1 MVLPLLRQRPWLVAN
16 FMLLCWAIFP
26 EIRRLIDWK
35 IGFNSISIISVVPLV
50 ALVPFAIPLVYTKRF
65 ARLDPGLQKCAWLWF
80 GGFAFSL
87 VVAFAQFNFFG
98 GAYAFA
104 EFCLPAVFGIW
115 LATTSDVP
123 PQVSYE
129 KIATFCLWLGTALA
143 AYGVIQF
150 VVAPAWDMEWLKAT
164 NLISIGFPEAFMFR
178 PFSTLNSPGLFGDF
192 LTFTFL
198 LNLPRL
204 RKPSLPRLAQAAFI
218 LGVVILTMVRSD
230 WVAAACGMLAFVVL
244 SPDRLR
250 NLMIFAGVGIV
261 CTVLFANASSLLGS
275 SDAGNSL
282 SARFETFTNLGSD
295 ASYADRQT
303 YFGETLTDAER
314 NPLGSGL
321 GVVGT
326 AAKLSGTGDT
336 KDFDNGYIARFT
348 EMGYFG
354 TACYLA
360 AVFGVT
366 IVGLRRWSALSGP
379 SERDARS
386 MAAGAIAVQ
395 VALIFLDISSDHH
408 NALPGLFFWLSMAIM
423 PTPFMALAASP
434 APAVAA
440 VQPTAGSSRR
450 FA

>member
-1 MVLPLLRQRPWLVAN
+1 
-16 FMLLCWAIFP
+16 MLLCWAIFP

-35 IGFNSISIISVVPLV
+35 IGFNSISVISVVPLL
-50 ALVPFAIPLVYTKRF
+50 ALVPFAFPLIYTKRF

-80 GGFAFSL
+80 GGFVFSL

-123 PQVSYE
+123 PRVMYE

-143 AYGVIQF
+143 VYGVIQF

-164 NLISIGFPEAFMFR
+164 KLVNVGVPAPFMFR

-192 LTFTFL
+192 LTFAFL

-204 RKPSLPRLAQAAFI
+204 RKPSLLRLAQVAFV
-218 LGVVILTMVRSD
+218 LGVLILTMVRSD
-230 WVAAACGMLAFVVL
+230 WVAVVCGMLVYIVL
-244 SPDRLR
+244 SPDRMR

-261 CTVLFANASSLLGS
+261 CAVLVANASSLLGS

-282 SARFETFTNLGSD
+282 SARFETFTNLGAD
-295 ASYADRQT
+295 QSYADRQT
-303 YFGETLTDAER
+303 YFGATLTDAEQ

-321 GVVGT
+321 GVLGT
-326 AAKLSGTGDT
+326 AAKLSGSGDT

-366 IVGLRRWSALSGP
+366 IVGFRRWSALRAP
-379 SERDARS
+379 EDRDARA

-395 VALIFLDISSDHH
+395 AALIFLDISSDHH
-408 NALPGLFFWLSMAIM
+408 NALPGLFFWLSMAILPM
-423 PTPFMALAASP
+423 PFTALVASR
-434 APAVAA
+434 APAADA
-440 VQPTAGSSRR
+440 VPPRAGSSRR